1 MSRRCEMPW
10 CAAHQA
16 VLVRMAA
23 DRKSAREIGNELGRS
38 RMSVIGRANRTG
50 VHLQIGTKD
59 GADAFRRWQREN
71 RGPFKPKAPKRP
83 PKKPTLREVVKMA
96 APPPNTGGMLFLSTG
111 SPELTREC
119 RWIDG
124 DPLAQAI
131 GELRCCGE
139 PTHPGQSYCAW
150 HTAKSLGEGT
160 ASERAATRLPV
171 ARAA

>member
-1 MSRRCEMPW
+1 MSRGDRPW
-10 CAAHQA
+10 CAEHQA
-16 VLVRMAA
+16 TLVRMAA
-23 DRKSAREIGNELGRS
+23 DCKSAREIGNELGRS
-38 RMSVIGRANRTG
+38 RMSIIGRARRTG
-50 VHLQIGTKD
+50 VDLQLGTKD
-59 GADAFRRWQREN
+59 GANAFRKWLRKAQ
-71 RGPFKPKAPKRP
+71 GPFKPKAPRNRP
-83 PKKPTLREVVKMA
+83 PKKPTIRAVVKMA
-96 APPPNTGGMLFLSTG
+96 EPPKNTGGVLFLSTG
-111 SPELTREC
+111 SPELARQC

-160 ASERAATRLPV
+160 SSERAAARLPL